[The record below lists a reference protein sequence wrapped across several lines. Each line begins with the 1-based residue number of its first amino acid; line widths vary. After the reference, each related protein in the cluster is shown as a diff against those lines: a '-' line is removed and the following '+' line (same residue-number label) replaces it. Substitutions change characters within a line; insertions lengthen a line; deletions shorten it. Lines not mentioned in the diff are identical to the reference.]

1 MQLCRAENDMN
12 AGPGEDRP
20 DSVKRLS
27 WMPMFLCAR
36 NRAFS
41 RQNIVCSTVSFK
53 EVLNDKS
60 IIHGMLFTSK
70 LPKAI
75 FRKMYS
81 RYDAY
86 YRCKYMQLE
95 KCRDLNFSVLL
106 DSYNEGLSMKQA
118 LGLRPRASLS
128 FLSMCIPDENANIC
142 GGSYALKI
150 ARLMHRI
157 LYTICW
163 V

>member
-1 MQLCRAENDMN
+1 
-12 AGPGEDRP
+12 
-20 DSVKRLS
+20 
-27 WMPMFLCAR
+27 MPMFLCVR

-41 RQNIVCSTVSFK
+41 RQNIVCNTVSFK

-106 DSYNEGLSMKQA
+106 DSYLGLSMKQA

-128 FLSMCIPDENANIC
+128 FLAMCIPDENANIC
-142 GGSYALKI
+142 GGSYALKS

-157 LYTICW
+157 LDNMLSLILANRFQINIKSTLNNRQSVILLGLLQ
-163 V
+163 